1 MAAETVLKSTYMDDS
16 IDSVETVQEGI
27 QLYKELDSLWGTADM
42 QARKWMS
49 NYPEVVAATPE
60 ADRAS
65 ELQIT
70 ERQEPVV
77 KTLGIAWNST
87 EDTFTISTAKVT
99 TEVQL
104 TKRDVLRKAA
114 TTFDPLGLVSPFVV
128 KAKLLLQELWSLW
141 DMTGMMSYTTKSRVE
156 LGAGMSSLRAWVM

>member
-1 MAAETVLKSTYMDDS
+1 
-16 IDSVETVQEGI
+16 
-27 QLYKELDSLWGTADM
+27 M

-60 ADRAS
+60 ADRAT

-70 ERQEPVV
+70 EGQEPVV

-87 EDTFTISTAKVT
+87 EDTFTISTARVT
-99 TEVQL
+99 MEVQL